1 MDYNKM
7 FILEDLKKDLN
18 FKERILLYF
27 LKNYTYRIYIKGIK
41 KGFDWDY

>member
-1 MDYNKM
+1 MDYNKI

-27 LKNYTYRIYIKGIK
+27 FKNYTYRIYIKWVK
-41 KGFDWDY
+41 KGFDCDY